1 MGGYSPDTTEYSG
14 KAYGFKVVG
23 FDFSE
28 GGMVPAPDGL
38 NGADETA
45 NAEPPA
51 PSDTKEGARQP
62 VRVSFSESPEPARRK
77 KKAQSVRRK
86 AVKLPSREYTE
97 IKDTATYKML
107 KGIGRFKAGSVVTVL
122 LIIVCVVLGLAC
134 VMRYAAIFDL
144 SKHTRQIEKE
154 NAKTRNRLTVEE
166 SSVDIGDNV
175 SVDSIAARLGMI
187 RPGAESGIVVP
198 LTGTDVTRVYL
209 SAEEDA
215 EDDEEKGFYQSLLSF
230 LGQSLFD

>member
-1 MGGYSPDTTEYSG
+1 
-14 KAYGFKVVG
+14 
-23 FDFSE
+23 
-28 GGMVPAPDGL
+28 
-38 NGADETA
+38 
-45 NAEPPA
+45 
-51 PSDTKEGARQP
+51 
-62 VRVSFSESPEPARRK
+62 
-77 KKAQSVRRK
+77 
-86 AVKLPSREYTE
+86 
-97 IKDTATYKML
+97 
-107 KGIGRFKAGSVVTVL
+107 
-122 LIIVCVVLGLAC
+122 
-134 VMRYAAIFDL
+134 MRYAAIFDL

>member
-1 MGGYSPDTTEYSG
+1 MGDYATDKMEYSG
-14 KAYGFKVVG
+14 SVGGFRVVG
-23 FDFSE
+23 FDFSDGE
-28 GGMVPAPDGL
+28 MVLNPNERFDG
-38 NGADETA
+38 NETA

-230 LGQSLFD
+230 LGRSLFD